1 MQNTSTLQRNRTA
14 QKSHARSN
22 PNVAA
27 AALSDVSHLSGAA
40 PLEQLRLLRPLRRRA
55 IPAIGHAAAAA
66 TVHRL
71 EGALLLHALQRPL
84 RLAVRE
90 G

>member
-1 MQNTSTLQRNRTA
+1 MQNTSTLQRNRTSH
-14 QKSHARSN
+14 KSHARSN
-22 PNVAA
+22 PNFA

-40 PLEQLRLLRPLRRRA
+40 PLEQLRLLHPLRRRA

-84 RLAVRE
+84 RLAIRE